1 MSMINSIQ
9 IKGVTHELPSGAS
22 AVVEGTDLKTQ
33 NGNTVSS
40 AINPAG
46 FTYSKNEMVVG
57 KWIDGKPIYRRV
69 GEKSDDADVIQQIAL
84 AEDGQGYIYTKGLI
98 PTLTSNI
105 SAADTVGTAIRSDY
119 SNGCEAW
126 NAMNNDKL
134 TRDNCWYKNS
144 RPCWLGFHFNNPV
157 IVKSFFL
164 RQEHE
169 SPEYIR
175 GFIFQ
180 ASNNGEDWIDLGE
193 YRMSQQTLGFE
204 EGYFVDNNTEYTY
217 YRWYFNDGPGGG
229 ISVQLAQM
237 YDINIFDKIYEY
249 TKKSD
254 APNSFTP
261 AMLDI
266 TSVAVPKEIDAYSN
280 IDAYAMYME
289 GDVKLT
295 CGKRYLHSKWN
306 GGGSIGSMFI
316 SYEKIDMTPYKSITT
331 KLISTKHYSDN
342 FFNHL
347 ALTNESRLFD
357 PKSSSFREVR
367 SNVLNEEVVL
377 TMDVSDLNE
386 SYYVAL
392 CPIGHDTT
400 FYSLEFN

>member
-1 MSMINSIQ
+1 MSIINSIQ

-22 AVVEGTDLKTQ
+22 AVVEGTDLKIQ

-40 AINPAG
+40 TINPAG
-46 FTYSKNEMVVG
+46 FTYSTNEMVIG
-57 KWIDGKPIYRRV
+57 KWIDGRPIYRIV
-69 GEKSDDADVIQQIAL
+69 GEISDDVDIIQAITP

-98 PTLTSNI
+98 PILTSNT
-105 SAADTVGTAIRSDY
+105 SAADTVGTAIRNDY

-126 NAMNNDKL
+126 HAMNNDKT

-193 YRMSQQTLGFE
+193 YRMSQQTPGFE

-237 YDINIFDKIYEY
+237 YDINILDKIYEY

-266 TSVAVPKEIDAYSN
+266 VSVAAPKHTYSTEEQIVGTWIDGKPIYERAILLEIT
-280 IDAYAMYME
+280 E
-289 GDVKLT
+289 V
-295 CGKRYLHSKWN
+295 HSSVFDTLLQDN
-306 GGGSIGSMFI
+306 VNMLVD
-316 SYEKIDMTPYKSITT
+316 EK
-331 KLISTKHYSDN
+331 
-342 FFNHL
+342 
-347 ALTNESRLFD
+347 
-357 PKSSSFREVR
+357 
-367 SNVLNEEVVL
+367 
-377 TMDVSDLNE
+377 
-386 SYYVAL
+386 
-392 CPIGHDTT
+392 
-400 FYSLEFN
+400 